1 MRLWCDSFWDQL
13 YLSNLSYLSETK
25 IYVKLDPKAANTMH
39 TWVTHVENKEN
50 TFLTLFCVL
59 SVIIYLFIYLFIEF
73 CSIKPSRFTET
84 KIYVKLDPK
93 AENTA
98 HTWETHIEKKEDI
111 YN

>member
-1 MRLWCDSFWDQL
+1 M
-13 YLSNLSYLSETK
+13 
-25 IYVKLDPKAANTMH
+25 
-39 TWVTHVENKEN
+39 
-50 TFLTLFCVL
+50 L

-73 CSIKPSRFTET
+73 CSIKSSRFTET
-84 KIYVKLDPK
+84 KIYVKLDPM